1 MRGPSPG
8 TIRSALRRGLAAAL
22 AVLVSGC
29 VSVTVDRRKD
39 EQGAGIRI
47 AVYPESRDAKAARP
61 GPYGV
66 LSELYVLDG
75 KEWRKLKV
83 SLLPEWSVANPP
95 AGRYRVVVERRISE
109 EGHIEALKGAK
120 AKEFTLA
127 EGERADVR
135 ILLKGKPATGAIVVA
150 VLVGLVIIWALVEAF
165 SGGDVSL
172 PDLPVPPPEAV
183 EVAAEIFLNMSWVVS
198 ASAETG
204 WTDSTAP
211 RLIANFP
218 LHLDPRSDPGT
229 HLFLNFSEAVRPDW
243 DDETFQVIGSETG
256 RVAGE
261 FVFHSGGDM
270 VEFAPAEP
278 FKSGET
284 VTATLDGDRVE
295 DLAGNEMA
303 DKVSYSFSVR

>member
-29 VSVTVDRRKD
+29 VSFSVDRRKD
-39 EQGAGIRI
+39 DGGTGIRI
-47 AVYPESRDAKAARP
+47 AVYPESKDAKAARP

-66 LSELYVLDG
+66 LSELYVQDG
-75 KEWRKLKV
+75 KEWRRLKV
-83 SLLPEWSVANPP
+83 SLLPEWSVASPP

-109 EGHIEALKGAK
+109 QGHIEALKGTK

-127 EGERADVR
+127 EGERVDVR
-135 ILLKGKPATGAIVVA
+135 ILLKGKPVTGAIVVA

-165 SGGDVSL
+165 SGGDVDL
-172 PDLPVPPPEAV
+172 PDLPLPPPEAV
-183 EVAAEIFLNMSWVVS
+183 AVAGEIFLNAGWS
-198 ASAETG
+198 AAAAEGTG
-204 WTDSTAP
+204 WGDSTAP

-229 HLFLNFSEAVRPDW
+229 HLYLNFSEAVRPDW
-243 DDETFQVIGSETG
+243 DGETFQVIGSESG
-256 RVAGE
+256 RVAGQ
-261 FVFHSGGDM
+261 FAYHPGGDM
-270 VEFAPAEP
+270 VEFVPDEP
-278 FKSGET
+278 LRSGET

-295 DLAGNEMA
+295 DFAGNAMS